1 MDRFPWVINR
11 LAMEN
16 LWKKTNKLSFRDD
29 VPTKPSISFDELAAW
44 PPLSQVLASVLAWRA
59 CGVSPGCHN
68 YHDWGWL
75 VDVYSF

>member
-16 LWKKTNKLSFRDD
+16 LWEKNKLSFRDD

-44 PPLSQVLASVLAWRA
+44 PPLSQVASVLAWRA
-59 CGVSPGCHN
+59 CGKPWHN